1 MPQCKNCHREISKF
15 DSDVCPFCGTP
26 HPIDDNYKTKD
37 MTQFVDP
44 VSGDYK
50 LYKSKSKLVAGLLC
64 ALLGEFGAHSFYLG
78 FWKRGLIELGVT
90 LLLIGG
96 VGSLL
101 FFVSPLS
108 FWGYLIPWFA
118 LIVVYAIISY
128 RYFQG
133 ESTKDAAGEF
143 LR

>member
-50 LYKSKSKLVAGLLC
+50 LYKSKSKLTAGLLC
-64 ALLGEFGAHSFYLG
+64 SLAGEFGAHSFYLG
-78 FWKRGLIELGVT
+78 FWKRGLIELAISLV
-90 LLLIGG
+90 LIGG
-96 VGSLL
+96 VGSIL
-101 FFVSPLS
+101 FFCTPLS
-108 FWGYLIPWFA
+108 IWGYLIPWFA
-118 LIVVYAIISY
+118 LIAFYACLSY
-128 RYFQG
+128 RYYQG

>member
-50 LYKSKSKLVAGLLC
+50 LYKSKSKLAAGLLC
-64 ALLGEFGAHSFYLG
+64 VFLGEFGAHSFYLG
-78 FWKRGLIELGVT
+78 FWKRGLVELLST
-90 LLLIGG
+90 AILLGG

-101 FFVSPLS
+101 FFAASLGV
-108 FWGYLIPWFA
+108 WGYLIPFFA
-118 LIVVYAIISY
+118 LFVFYACLSY
-128 RYFQG
+128 RYFRG